1 MNLDFMS
8 LKTMSAAAVRGE
20 RHKDKVLERQKVQE
34 REQVGGIN
42 ISSFFWILLYFVW
55 WMNQCIGSNT
65 EVFV

>member
-42 ISSFFWILLYFVW
+42 ISSFF
-55 WMNQCIGSNT
+55 
-65 EVFV
+65 